1 MTPPKTPGK
10 IMNQFLKLE
19 PSEITASKKEVIRYL
34 GYRALHQ
41 PDDVI
46 DKLIDQ
52 CISEMQQ
59 VLRPN
64 LVWDEF
70 DVTVNVDG
78 CIINGEEIKSKKL
91 AENLMGVNR
100 VVMFAATIGSEAD
113 KIVRVT
119 NYTDAAKAC
128 VFQATG
134 AMFVEEFVNL
144 FNEKINGEAAASG
157 KNTKQRYSPGY
168 GDLSLET
175 QKLFFKF
182 LNCSKIGL
190 TLMDTLIMAPEKS
203 VTAFIGIEA

>member
-1 MTPPKTPGK
+1 
-10 IMNQFLKLE
+10 MNQFLKLE

-41 PDDVI
+41 PDEVVN
-46 DKLIDQ
+46 KLIDQ

-70 DVTVNVDG
+70 ELAVSENK
-78 CIINGEEIKSKKL
+78 CIVGGTEISSEKL
-91 AENLMGVNR
+91 AKNLSGCNR
-100 VVMFAATIGSEAD
+100 VIMLGATIGSEVD
-113 KIVRVT
+113 KLIRT
-119 NYTDAAKAC
+119 TSFTDSAKAC
-128 VFQATG
+128 VLQATG
-134 AMFVEEFVNL
+134 AMFIEEFVNS
-144 FNEKINGEAAASG
+144 FNNKIDSEAESSG
-157 KNTKQRYSPGY
+157 KKTKQRFSPGY

-203 VTAFIGIEA
+203 VTAFIGIGD

>member
-1 MTPPKTPGK
+1 
-10 IMNQFLKLE
+10 MNQFLKLE

-41 PDDVI
+41 PDEVVN
-46 DKLIDQ
+46 KLIDQ

-70 DVTVNVDG
+70 ELAVSENK
-78 CIINGEEIKSKKL
+78 CIVGGTEISSEKL
-91 AENLMGVNR
+91 AKNLSDCNR
-100 VVMFAATIGSEAD
+100 VIMLGATIGSEVD
-113 KIVRVT
+113 KLIRT
-119 NYTDAAKAC
+119 TSFTDSAKAC
-128 VFQATG
+128 VLQATG
-134 AMFVEEFVNL
+134 AMFIEEFVNS
-144 FNEKINGEAAASG
+144 FNNKIDLEAESSG
-157 KNTKQRYSPGY
+157 KKTKQRFSPGY

-203 VTAFIGIEA
+203 VTAFIGIGD